1 MKAVCKIRRLKRGR
15 LSGLVEMRCSRYS
28 MQFREAV
35 KPQYDAKPNK
45 QAYRDINTTVC
56 FTPLFVDMPAR
67 NAAQSGSTGVS

>member
-1 MKAVCKIRRLKRGR
+1 
-15 LSGLVEMRCSRYS
+15 

-35 KPQYDAKPNK
+35 EPQYDAKPNK

-67 NAAQSGSTGVS
+67 NAAQSGSTVLAELPLYLIRTRGVFMHQVA